1 MLLDRVNQRRCL
13 EESGQRLENVDR
25 THLVLASGKLVL
37 QKRLGNPK
45 KQSQE
50 KPSTD
55 GNRAQSASHHGM
67 TLRPELFISK

>member
-37 QKRLGNPK
+37 QKKISAIKICLA
-45 KQSQE
+45 E
-50 KPSTD
+50 K
-55 GNRAQSASHHGM
+55 
-67 TLRPELFISK
+67 ISGVDEVHLH